1 MLNSM
6 RLGTP
11 LEKERILFE
20 LEAWK
25 PGIGA
30 SGLVSWMLRQIS
42 LVDLQEYPTPYGI
55 IELENAL
62 EASEWLLESREDCV
76 KSLL

>member
-1 MLNSM
+1 VLNSI

-11 LEKERILFE
+11 FEKERILFE
-20 LEAWK
+20 LDAWK

-30 SGLVSWMLRQIS
+30 SNTLSSLLKKPS
-42 LVDLQEYPTPYGI
+42 LVNLQEYPTPYGI
-55 IELENAL
+55 IELENAR
-62 EASEWLLESREDCV
+62 EASEWLLESREVFV

>member
-1 MLNSM
+1 VLNSI

-30 SGLVSWMLRQIS
+30 SDSVSLMLKISS

-55 IELENAL
+55 IELENAR
-62 EASEWLLESREDCV
+62 EASEWLLESREVWV

>member
-1 MLNSM
+1 VLNSI

-20 LEAWK
+20 LDAWK

-30 SGLVSWMLRQIS
+30 SDTISSMLKMPS

-55 IELENAL
+55 IELENAR
-62 EASEWLLESREDCV
+62 EASEWLLESREA
-76 KSLL
+76 

>member
-1 MLNSM
+1 MLNSI

-30 SGLVSWMLRQIS
+30 SDSVSLMLKISS

-55 IELENAL
+55 IELENAR
-62 EASEWLLESREDCV
+62 EASEWLLESREVWV

>member
-1 MLNSM
+1 MLNSI

-11 LEKERILFE
+11 LDKERILFE
-20 LEAWK
+20 LDAWK

-30 SGLVSWMLRQIS
+30 SDTISLTLKISS

-55 IELENAL
+55 IELENTR
-62 EASEWLLESREDCV
+62 EASEWLLESSEVWV